1 MENIN
6 VVNNN
11 NDMKSKLENDFDKI
25 DENVYNIYRYK
36 FTDDIISELYE
47 FSKLH
52 QYDDKV
58 KFKDAWKEWVD
69 SNISMINREEFRLKD
84 LGYDGCVNSK
94 MYKSCRYYFC
104 KKGNLNVNKSKIDRR
119 KKYIMIN
126 SNILNSMD
134 KHIIQNM
141 NIKDYK
147 PSIGYEDYCKL
158 NINLLKEDILSMHQ
172 LNMSNDDIKLKIKKT
187 YKNRYFIISRNI
199 EKFKLLIVCDDNDR
213 NDIDTTDSDSHIDDK

>member
-1 MENIN
+1 
-6 VVNNN
+6 
-11 NDMKSKLENDFDKI
+11 
-25 DENVYNIYRYK
+25 
-36 FTDDIISELYE
+36 
-47 FSKLH
+47 
-52 QYDDKV
+52 
-58 KFKDAWKEWVD
+58 
-69 SNISMINREEFRLKD
+69 
-84 LGYDGCVNSK
+84 
-94 MYKSCRYYFC
+94 
-104 KKGNLNVNKSKIDRR
+104 
-119 KKYIMIN
+119 MIN